1 MAGLVDRASWFRLQ
15 ETTRVTASITL
26 ATQLR
31 LDVYARSRGISRSA
45 AINEAI
51 SVRMIVWEQ
60 RMARDQRLKVDQ
72 LFREADNW
80 APLDDLLASAK
91 QPWEDAG

>member
-1 MAGLVDRASWFRLQ
+1 MTS
-15 ETTRVTASITL
+15 SITL
-26 ATQLR
+26 ASRLR
-31 LDVYARSRGISRSA
+31 LDVYARSREMSRSS

-51 SVRMIVWEQ
+51 AIRMIVWEQ

-72 LFREADNW
+72 LFREADEW

-91 QPWEDAG
+91 EPWEESF